1 MPGQVPLGEA
11 GAFWRPVEAPPRLQH
26 EAVDFS
32 PPRIGNRDDS
42 QGEIFAPH
50 DGGRIPFGRALH
62 RRHVRKPG
70 QTRSC
75 RLRGRGYLNPEVL
88 VGSPCEDVLQLAVQR
103 PRHQQQGREDHRAQH
118 DDDKHGHDL
127 CFVSAHVA
135 QEFLVQKAQGV
146 SPSDPARA
154 PGTQSGSVL
163 IQSSIDIID
172 CAP

>member
-1 MPGQVPLGEA
+1 MKMTPNWEGSLRTSFCPATSRRKRGLATEVPGQVPLGEA

-88 VGSPCEDVLQLAVQR
+88 VGS
-103 PRHQQQGREDHRAQH
+103 
-118 DDDKHGHDL
+118 
-127 CFVSAHVA
+127 
-135 QEFLVQKAQGV
+135 
-146 SPSDPARA
+146 
-154 PGTQSGSVL
+154 
-163 IQSSIDIID
+163 
-172 CAP
+172 